1 MEKLEINKEKGRIIT
16 NKDEPVFILNIGSGR
31 LDPIDFDN
39 FKYPFLVN
47 VDKNYSSGEKLD
59 IIEVHHKNFRS
70 SVKPPAYKEFSF
82 ICKCKYDINK
92 FLETYYYKFD
102 LITVYRFLEHVRFT
116 DVLYFIYLLSQIVNE
131 GGLIDIIVPDYK
143 ILAHMIL
150 NERLD
155 TTGFEN
161 ENIILT
167 TELLNDPTDPHA
179 SIWTEERLQH
189 FFTLERRFFSE
200 MKIKRYVLDD
210 RDVYIRAIF
219 RRI

>member
-1 MEKLEINKEKGRIIT
+1 MKKLEIDKEKGQIIT
-16 NKDEPVFILNIGSGR
+16 NKDEPVFILNIGAGR

-39 FKYPFLVN
+39 FNFPFLVN
-47 VDKNYSSGEKLD
+47 VDKNYSGGEKLD
-59 IIEVHHKNFRS
+59 IIENHHKIFRS
-70 SVKPPAYKEFSF
+70 NVKPPTYKEFSF
-82 ICKCKYDINK
+82 ICKCKEDIKK

-102 LITVYRFLEHVRFT
+102 LITIYRFLEHVRFT

-131 GGLIDIIVPDYK
+131 GGLIDIVVPDYK
-143 ILAHMIL
+143 MLAMMIL

-155 TTGFEN
+155 VPKFET
-161 ENIILT
+161 ENILLT
-167 TELLNDPTDPHA
+167 TELLNDPSDPHA

-189 FFTLERRFFSE
+189 FFTLESRFFSE

-219 RRI
+219 RRR